1 MNERTMHWVF
11 HVHVLDCD
19 IFGMGN
25 LVIFG
30 VNLVEKGESYRH

>member
-11 HVHVLDCD
+11 HELDCD
-19 IFGMGN
+19 KSGMDN

-30 VNLVEKGESYRH
+30 VNLVETVGSYRH